1 MNTIKRLFK
10 LVPPLL
16 RGGSGWGCLPL
27 LRGGSGWGCLP
38 LLRGGSGWGCPP
50 SLLGRAGVGLL
61 VGLLLSL
68 SWCSLHAQQLQ
79 RYNPH
84 FHLSAKN
91 FCDTIPIII
100 EDDLILLPV
109 TIGDQQFRFLLDTG
123 SSQGMVYANTD
134 VYPLVTLGNIISR
147 DANNHQDTV
156 QVVQLPPFTLNTLP
170 SSARPAATL
179 SSERTI
185 NATPI
190 TISGYVAS
198 LMPRDA
204 VSSKYDAVIGFDLF
218 NRGLCAKIDRQ
229 QSVLILSDNKKAF
242 RNEEKLGHTLRYK
255 LKWFVPYLYV
265 SPFVRHTDEALF
277 DTGSTALYTMSRQ
290 SFDEHV
296 AADLANLSKQL
307 GADIERQVE
316 GRAQG
321 HLSIGGFG
329 IEEKDEIVFLHLDRL
344 KWADFSFTD
353 LHAISTQGASK
364 IGSQIL
370 SYGSILINPFRKRIT
385 FLPYS
390 TVSDSL
396 PTGEG
401 QGGAPSSVQVAN
413 RQLGVAFVPQQGRA
427 AVGLIWDQ
435 SQPYQAGMR
444 QGDIILQIDQ
454 RLILTFADFLRFRFV
469 KGEPHTFRLLTADGT
484 EKTVTC
490 IIKE

>member
-1 MNTIKRLFK
+1 MNILARLFK

-16 RGGSGWGCLPL
+16 RGGSGWGCPPL
-27 LRGGSGWGCLP
+27 LRGGSVWGCLP
-38 LLRGGSGWGCPP
+38 LLR
-50 SLLGRAGVGLL
+50 AGVW
-61 VGLLLSL
+61 LLLSL

-156 QVVQLPPFTLNTLP
+156 QVVQLPPFTLN
-170 SSARPAATL
+170 S
-179 SSERTI
+179 
-185 NATPI
+185 TPI

-329 IEEKDEIVFLHLDRL
+329 IEEKDEVVFLHLDRL

-353 LHAISTQGASK
+353 LHAITTQGASK

-385 FLPYS
+385 FLPTIPLPTGEGKS
-390 TVSDSL
+390 GALSL

-401 QGGAPSSVQVAN
+401 QGGAPTGEGQGGASDEAPTSVRVAN

>member
-1 MNTIKRLFK
+1 
-10 LVPPLL
+10 
-16 RGGSGWGCLPL
+16 
-27 LRGGSGWGCLP
+27 
-38 LLRGGSGWGCPP
+38 
-50 SLLGRAGVGLL
+50 
-61 VGLLLSL
+61 
-68 SWCSLHAQQLQ
+68 
-79 RYNPH
+79 
-84 FHLSAKN
+84 
-91 FCDTIPIII
+91 
-100 EDDLILLPV
+100 
-109 TIGDQQFRFLLDTG
+109 
-123 SSQGMVYANTD
+123 
-134 VYPLVTLGNIISR
+134 
-147 DANNHQDTV
+147 
-156 QVVQLPPFTLNTLP
+156 
-170 SSARPAATL
+170 
-179 SSERTI
+179 
-185 NATPI
+185 
-190 TISGYVAS
+190 
-198 LMPRDA
+198 MPRDA

-316 GRAQG
+316 GRAEG

-329 IEEKDEIVFLHLDRL
+329 IEEKDEVVFLHLDRL

-353 LHAISTQGASK
+353 LHAITTQGASK

-385 FLPYS
+385 FLPNPS
-390 TVSDSL
+390 TAVPL

-401 QGGAPSSVQVAN
+401 QGGASDGAPTSVRVAN

>member
-1 MNTIKRLFK
+1 MNILARLFK

-16 RGGSGWGCLPL
+16 RGGSGWGCPPL
-27 LRGGSGWGCLP
+27 LR
-38 LLRGGSGWGCPP
+38 
-50 SLLGRAGVGLL
+50 AG

-170 SSARPAATL
+170 SSARPTATL
-179 SSERTI
+179 SSERTL
-185 NATPI
+185 NSTPI

-329 IEEKDEIVFLHLDRL
+329 IEEKDEVVFLHLDRL

-353 LHAISTQGASK
+353 LHAITTQGASK

-385 FLPYS
+385 FLPNPS
-390 TVSDSL
+390 TAVPL

-401 QGGAPSSVQVAN
+401 QGGASDGAPSSVRVAN

-427 AVGLIWDQ
+427 TVGLIWDQ

-469 KGEPHTFRLLTADGT
+469 KGEPHTFRLITADGT

>member
-1 MNTIKRLFK
+1 MNILARLFK

-27 LRGGSGWGCLP
+27 LR
-38 LLRGGSGWGCPP
+38 
-50 SLLGRAGVGLL
+50 AGVW
-61 VGLLLSL
+61 LLLSL

-109 TIGDQQFRFLLDTG
+109 TIGDKQFRFLLDTG

-156 QVVQLPPFTLNTLP
+156 QVVQLPPFTLN
-170 SSARPAATL
+170 
-179 SSERTI
+179 
-185 NATPI
+185 ATPI

-218 NRGLCAKIDRQ
+218 NRGLCAKIDRL

-316 GRAQG
+316 GRAEG

-329 IEEKDEIVFLHLDRL
+329 IEEKDEVVFLHLDRL

-353 LHAISTQGASK
+353 LHAITTQGASK

-385 FLPYS
+385 FRPNPS
-390 TVSDSL
+390 TAVPL

-401 QGGAPSSVQVAN
+401 QGGASDGAPSSVQVAN

-469 KGEPHTFRLLTADGT
+469 KGEPHTFRLLTAEGT

>member
-1 MNTIKRLFK
+1 MNILARLFK

-16 RGGSGWGCLPL
+16 RGGSW
-27 LRGGSGWGCLP
+27 
-38 LLRGGSGWGCPP
+38 WGCPP
-50 SLLGRAGVGLL
+50 LFRAG

-179 SSERTI
+179 SSERTL
-185 NATPI
+185 NSTPI

-316 GRAQG
+316 GRAEG

-329 IEEKDEIVFLHLDRL
+329 IEEKDEVVFLHLDRL

-353 LHAISTQGASK
+353 LHAITTQGASK

-370 SYGSILINPFRKRIT
+370 
-385 FLPYS
+385 
-390 TVSDSL
+390 
-396 PTGEG
+396 
-401 QGGAPSSVQVAN
+401 SSVQVAN

>member
-1 MNTIKRLFK
+1 MNILARLFK

-27 LRGGSGWGCLP
+27 LR
-38 LLRGGSGWGCPP
+38 
-50 SLLGRAGVGLL
+50 AGVW
-61 VGLLLSL
+61 LLLSL

-156 QVVQLPPFTLNTLP
+156 QVVQLPPFTL
-170 SSARPAATL
+170 
-179 SSERTI
+179 

-329 IEEKDEIVFLHLDRL
+329 IEEKDEVVFLHLDRL

-353 LHAISTQGASK
+353 LHAITTQGASK

-385 FLPYS
+385 FLPNPS
-390 TVSDSL
+390 TAVPL

-401 QGGAPSSVQVAN
+401 QGGASDEAPSSVQVAN

-454 RLILTFADFLRFRFV
+454 RLILTFADFLRFSFV

>member
-1 MNTIKRLFK
+1 MNILARLFK

-16 RGGSGWGCLPL
+16 RGGPGWGCP
-27 LRGGSGWGCLP
+27 S

-50 SLLGRAGVGLL
+50 LFRAG

-156 QVVQLPPFTLNTLP
+156 QVVQLPPFTLITLP

-179 SSERTI
+179 SSERTL
-185 NATPI
+185 NSTPI

-316 GRAQG
+316 GRAEG

-329 IEEKDEIVFLHLDRL
+329 IEEKDEVVFLHLDRL

-353 LHAISTQGASK
+353 LHAITTQGASK

-385 FLPYS
+385 FLPNPS
-390 TVSDSL
+390 TAVPL

-401 QGGAPSSVQVAN
+401 QGGASDEAPSSVQVAN

>member
-1 MNTIKRLFK
+1 MNILARLFK

-27 LRGGSGWGCLP
+27 LR
-38 LLRGGSGWGCPP
+38 
-50 SLLGRAGVGLL
+50 AGVGLL
-61 VGLLLSL
+61 LFL

-84 FHLSAKN
+84 FHISAKN

-179 SSERTI
+179 SSERTH
-185 NATPI
+185 NSTPI

-329 IEEKDEIVFLHLDRL
+329 IEEKDEVVFLHLDRL

-353 LHAISTQGASK
+353 LHAITTQGASK

-385 FLPYS
+385 FLPNPS
-390 TVSDSL
+390 TAVPLPTGEGQGGGAPSGAPGVAIPL

-401 QGGAPSSVQVAN
+401 QGGAPTSVRVAN

-427 AVGLIWDQ
+427 TVGLIWDQ

>member
-1 MNTIKRLFK
+1 MNILARLFK
-10 LVPPLL
+10 LVPSLL

-27 LRGGSGWGCLP
+27 LR
-38 LLRGGSGWGCPP
+38 
-50 SLLGRAGVGLL
+50 AGVGLL
-61 VGLLLSL
+61 LFL

-84 FHLSAKN
+84 FHISAKN

-156 QVVQLPPFTLNTLP
+156 QVVQLPPFTL
-170 SSARPAATL
+170 
-179 SSERTI
+179 

-329 IEEKDEIVFLHLDRL
+329 IEEKDEVVFLHLDRL

-353 LHAISTQGASK
+353 LHAITTQGASK

-385 FLPYS
+385 FLPNPS
-390 TVSDSL
+390 TAVPL

-401 QGGAPSSVQVAN
+401 QGGAPTSVRVAN

>member
-1 MNTIKRLFK
+1 M
-10 LVPPLL
+10 
-16 RGGSGWGCLPL
+16 
-27 LRGGSGWGCLP
+27 
-38 LLRGGSGWGCPP
+38 
-50 SLLGRAGVGLL
+50 GLL

-156 QVVQLPPFTLNTLP
+156 QVVQLPPFTLNT
-170 SSARPAATL
+170 
-179 SSERTI
+179 
-185 NATPI
+185 TPI

-229 QSVLILSDNKKAF
+229 QPVLILSDNKKAF

-316 GRAQG
+316 GRAEG

-329 IEEKDEIVFLHLDRL
+329 IEEKDEVVFLHLDRL

-353 LHAISTQGASK
+353 LHAITTQGASK

-401 QGGAPSSVQVAN
+401 QGGAPSGAPGVAIPLPTGEGQGGAPPSSVQVAN

-469 KGEPHTFRLLTADGT
+469 KGEPHTFRLLTAEGT

>member
-1 MNTIKRLFK
+1 MNILARLFK

-16 RGGSGWGCLPL
+16 RGGSGWGYLPL
-27 LRGGSGWGCLP
+27 LR
-38 LLRGGSGWGCPP
+38 
-50 SLLGRAGVGLL
+50 AGVW
-61 VGLLLSL
+61 LLLSL
-68 SWCSLHAQQLQ
+68 CWCSLHAQSLQ
-79 RYNPH
+79 RYDPH

-156 QVVQLPPFTLNTLP
+156 QVVQLPPFTLNALP
-170 SSARPAATL
+170 FSARPAATL
-179 SSERTI
+179 SSERTL
-185 NATPI
+185 NSTPI

-329 IEEKDEIVFLHLDRL
+329 IEEKDEVVFLHLDRL

-353 LHAISTQGASK
+353 LHAITTQGASK

-390 TVSDSL
+390 TVSDSI

-401 QGGAPSSVQVAN
+401 QGEAPSSVQVAN

>member
-1 MNTIKRLFK
+1 MNILARLFK
-10 LVPPLL
+10 LVP
-16 RGGSGWGCLPL
+16 
-27 LRGGSGWGCLP
+27 P

-156 QVVQLPPFTLNTLP
+156 QVVQLPPFTLN
-170 SSARPAATL
+170 S
-179 SSERTI
+179 
-185 NATPI
+185 TPI

-229 QSVLILSDNKKAF
+229 QPVLILSDNKKAF

-316 GRAQG
+316 GRAEG

-329 IEEKDEIVFLHLDRL
+329 IEEKDEVVFLHLDRL

-353 LHAISTQGASK
+353 LHAITTQGASK

-385 FLPYS
+385 FLPNPS
-390 TVSDSL
+390 TAVPLPTGEGQGGVPSGAPGVAIPL

-401 QGGAPSSVQVAN
+401 QGGAPPSSVRVAN

-469 KGEPHTFRLLTADGT
+469 KGEPHTFRLLTAEGT

>member
-16 RGGSGWGCLPL
+16 RGGSG
-27 LRGGSGWGCLP
+27 GGY
-38 LLRGGSGWGCPP
+38 PP

-156 QVVQLPPFTLNTLP
+156 QVVQLPPFTL
-170 SSARPAATL
+170 
-179 SSERTI
+179 

-329 IEEKDEIVFLHLDRL
+329 IEEKDEVVFLHLDRL

-353 LHAISTQGASK
+353 LHAITTQGASK

-385 FLPYS
+385 FLPNPS
-390 TVSDSL
+390 TAIPLPTGEDQGGVPSGAPGVAIPL

-401 QGGAPSSVQVAN
+401 QGGAPPSSVQVAN

>member
-1 MNTIKRLFK
+1 MNILARLIK

-16 RGGSGWGCLPL
+16 RGGSGWGCLPRTRL
-27 LRGGSGWGCLP
+27 GFS
-38 LLRGGSGWGCPP
+38 P

-156 QVVQLPPFTLNTLP
+156 QVVQLPPFTL
-170 SSARPAATL
+170 SS
-179 SSERTI
+179 
-185 NATPI
+185 TPI

-316 GRAQG
+316 GRAEG

-329 IEEKDEIVFLHLDRL
+329 IEEKDEVVFLHLDRL

-353 LHAISTQGASK
+353 LHAITTQGASK

-396 PTGEG
+396 PTGEC
-401 QGGAPSSVQVAN
+401 QGEAPSSVQVAN

>member
-27 LRGGSGWGCLP
+27 LR
-38 LLRGGSGWGCPP
+38 
-50 SLLGRAGVGLL
+50 AG

-68 SWCSLHAQQLQ
+68 SWCSLHAQSLQ

-156 QVVQLPPFTLNTLP
+156 QVVQLPPFTLNALP

-179 SSERTI
+179 SSERTL
-185 NATPI
+185 NSTPI

-316 GRAQG
+316 GRAEG

-329 IEEKDEIVFLHLDRL
+329 IEEKDEVVFLHLDRL

-353 LHAISTQGASK
+353 LHAITTQGASK

-385 FLPYS
+385 FLPNPS
-390 TVSDSL
+390 TAVPL

-401 QGGAPSSVQVAN
+401 QGGASDEAPTSVRVAN

-427 AVGLIWDQ
+427 TVGLIWDQ

>member
-1 MNTIKRLFK
+1 
-10 LVPPLL
+10 
-16 RGGSGWGCLPL
+16 
-27 LRGGSGWGCLP
+27 
-38 LLRGGSGWGCPP
+38 
-50 SLLGRAGVGLL
+50 
-61 VGLLLSL
+61 
-68 SWCSLHAQQLQ
+68 
-79 RYNPH
+79 
-84 FHLSAKN
+84 
-91 FCDTIPIII
+91 
-100 EDDLILLPV
+100 
-109 TIGDQQFRFLLDTG
+109 
-123 SSQGMVYANTD
+123 
-134 VYPLVTLGNIISR
+134 
-147 DANNHQDTV
+147 
-156 QVVQLPPFTLNTLP
+156 
-170 SSARPAATL
+170 
-179 SSERTI
+179 
-185 NATPI
+185 
-190 TISGYVAS
+190 
-198 LMPRDA
+198 MPRDA

-316 GRAQG
+316 GRAEG

-329 IEEKDEIVFLHLDRL
+329 IEEKDEVVFLHLDRL

-353 LHAISTQGASK
+353 LHAITTQGASK

-385 FLPYS
+385 FLPNPS
-390 TVSDSL
+390 TAVPL

-401 QGGAPSSVQVAN
+401 QGGASDGTPTSVRVAN

>member
-1 MNTIKRLFK
+1 MNILARLFK
-10 LVPPLL
+10 LV
-16 RGGSGWGCLPL
+16 
-27 LRGGSGWGCLP
+27 LP

-61 VGLLLSL
+61 VWLLLSL

-156 QVVQLPPFTLNTLP
+156 QVVQLPPFTHN
-170 SSARPAATL
+170 S
-179 SSERTI
+179 
-185 NATPI
+185 TPI

-329 IEEKDEIVFLHLDRL
+329 IEEKDEVVFLHLDRL

-353 LHAISTQGASK
+353 LHAITTQGASK

-385 FLPYS
+385 FLPNPS
-390 TVSDSL
+390 TAVPL

-401 QGGAPSSVQVAN
+401 QGGASGGAPGVAIPLPTGEGQGGAPPSSVQVAN

>member
-10 LVPPLL
+10 LVP
-16 RGGSGWGCLPL
+16 
-27 LRGGSGWGCLP
+27 P

-61 VGLLLSL
+61 VWLLLSL
-68 SWCSLHAQQLQ
+68 SWCSLHAQSLQ

-156 QVVQLPPFTLNTLP
+156 QVVQLPPFTL
-170 SSARPAATL
+170 
-179 SSERTI
+179 

-316 GRAQG
+316 GRAEG

-329 IEEKDEIVFLHLDRL
+329 IEEKDEVVFLHLDRL

-353 LHAISTQGASK
+353 LHAITTQGASK

-385 FLPYS
+385 FLPNPS
-390 TVSDSL
+390 TAVPL

-401 QGGAPSSVQVAN
+401 QGGAHSGAPTTSVRVAN

>member
-1 MNTIKRLFK
+1 M
-10 LVPPLL
+10 
-16 RGGSGWGCLPL
+16 
-27 LRGGSGWGCLP
+27 
-38 LLRGGSGWGCPP
+38 
-50 SLLGRAGVGLL
+50 GLL
-61 VGLLLSL
+61 VWLLLSL
-68 SWCSLHAQQLQ
+68 SWCSLHAQSLQ

-156 QVVQLPPFTLNTLP
+156 QVVQLPPFTL
-170 SSARPAATL
+170 
-179 SSERTI
+179 

-316 GRAQG
+316 GRAEG

-329 IEEKDEIVFLHLDRL
+329 IEEKDEVVFLHLDRL

-353 LHAISTQGASK
+353 LHAITTQGASK

-385 FLPYS
+385 FLPNPS
-390 TVSDSL
+390 TAVPL

-401 QGGAPSSVQVAN
+401 QGGAHSGAPTTSVRVAN